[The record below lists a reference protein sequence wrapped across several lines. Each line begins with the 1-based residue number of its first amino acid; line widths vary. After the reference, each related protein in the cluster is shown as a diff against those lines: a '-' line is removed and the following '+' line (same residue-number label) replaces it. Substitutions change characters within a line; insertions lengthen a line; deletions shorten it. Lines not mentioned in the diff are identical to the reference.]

1 MATIA
6 EYIEPLLRGQHLT
19 FEQAG
24 NVLDIIFEG
33 EVPETQI
40 AAFLTAMR
48 CKSATASEFAG
59 LAKSL
64 RAHCVK
70 VDAGVDN
77 LVDTCGTGG
86 ASVKTFN
93 ISTAS
98 AIVAAGAGVH
108 IAKHGNRA
116 ITSKCGSADV
126 LAELGVNIE
135 AGSDIVAKCIKKAG
149 IGFMFAPKYHPAMKY
164 VQPVRKSL
172 GFRTVF
178 NILGPLANPAGA
190 AGQVMGVP
198 EAGLMPIVAEALHLL
213 GVKRAMIV
221 HSDGLDEISTMGPTR
236 IMQLKAGKITESM
249 LNPGDYG
256 IKKASLD
263 DLQGGDAKSN
273 AQTVRNIISGNQ
285 ADAKKDIVVL
295 NAAAAIIVAGLA
307 DDFVLALKIAEKS
320 IETGKAI
327 QCLENLV
334 AVSTLSL
341 REG

>member
-1 MATIA
+1 
-6 EYIEPLLRGQHLT
+6 
-19 FEQAG
+19 
-24 NVLDIIFEG
+24 
-33 EVPETQI
+33 
-40 AAFLTAMR
+40 
-48 CKSATASEFAG
+48 
-59 LAKSL
+59 
-64 RAHCVK
+64 
-70 VDAGVDN
+70 
-77 LVDTCGTGG
+77 
-86 ASVKTFN
+86 
-93 ISTAS
+93 
-98 AIVAAGAGVH
+98 
-108 IAKHGNRA
+108 
-116 ITSKCGSADV
+116 
-126 LAELGVNIE
+126 
-135 AGSDIVAKCIKKAG
+135 
-149 IGFMFAPKYHPAMKY
+149 MKY

>member
-24 NVLDIIFEG
+24 KVLDIIFGG

-40 AAFLTAMR
+40 AAFLMAMR
-48 CKSATASEFAG
+48 CKSASSAELAG

-64 RAHCVK
+64 RTHCVK
-70 VDAGVDN
+70 VEIGLET

-116 ITSKCGSADV
+116 ITSRCGSADV
-126 LAELGVNIE
+126 FAELGVNIE
-135 AGSDIVAKCIKKAG
+135 AGPDIVAKCIKEAG

-190 AGQVMGVP
+190 QGQVMGVP
-198 EAGLMPIVAEALHLL
+198 ELALMPIVAEALHLL

-221 HSDGLDEISTMGPTR
+221 HSDGLDEISTMGPTK
-236 IMQLKAGKITESM
+236 IMQLKAGKITEST
-249 LNPGDYG
+249 LNPCDYG
-256 IKKASLD
+256 IKKASLEE
-263 DLQGGDAKSN
+263 LKGGDAKSN
-273 AQTVRNIISGNQ
+273 AQIVRNIISGKETG
-285 ADAKKDIVVL
+285 AKKDIVVL
-295 NAAAAIIVAGLA
+295 NAAAAIIVGGLA
-307 DDFVLALKIAEKS
+307 DDFASAIKIAGQS
-320 IETGKAI
+320 IETGKAMRH
-327 QCLENLV
+327 LEKLVHVSNLP
-334 AVSTLSL
+334 L
-341 REG
+341 RDG

>member
-1 MATIA
+1 MNMATIA

-70 VDAGVDN
+70 VAPGVDN

-108 IAKHGNRA
+108 VAKHGNRA
-116 ITSKCGSADV
+116 ITSRCGSADV
-126 LAELGVNIE
+126 LAELGVKIE
-135 AGSDIVAKCIKKAG
+135 AGPDIVGRCIKEAG

-178 NILGPLANPAGA
+178 NILGPLANPANA

-198 EAGLMPIVAEALHLL
+198 EAGLMPIVAEALYLL

-221 HSDGLDEISTMGPTR
+221 HSDGLDEISTMGPTK
-236 IMQLKAGKITESM
+236 IMQLRAGKITESTF
-249 LNPGDYG
+249 NPADYG

-263 DLQGGDAKSN
+263 DLKGGDAKTN
-273 AQTVRNIISGNQ
+273 AETVRNILNGKETGK
-285 ADAKKDIVVL
+285 KKDIVVL
-295 NAAAAIIVAGLA
+295 NAAAAIIVGGLA
-307 DDFVLALKIAEKS
+307 DDFAQAIEFAQKS
-320 IETGKAI
+320 IETGKAMK
-327 QCLENLV
+327 CLEKLV
-334 AVSTLSL
+334 AVSNS
-341 REG
+341 

>member
-1 MATIA
+1 MATIT

-24 NVLDIIFEG
+24 KVLDIIFEG

-48 CKSATASEFAG
+48 CKSASPAELAG

-64 RAHCVK
+64 RTHCVK
-70 VDAGVDN
+70 VDPGIDN

-126 LAELGVNIE
+126 FAELGVNIE
-135 AGSDIVAKCIKKAG
+135 AGPDIVAKCIKEAG
-149 IGFMFAPKYHPAMKY
+149 IGFMFAPKHHPAMKY

-178 NILGPLANPAGA
+178 NILGPLANPA
-190 AGQVMGVP
+190 
-198 EAGLMPIVAEALHLL
+198 
-213 GVKRAMIV
+213 
-221 HSDGLDEISTMGPTR
+221 
-236 IMQLKAGKITESM
+236 
-249 LNPGDYG
+249 
-256 IKKASLD
+256 
-263 DLQGGDAKSN
+263 
-273 AQTVRNIISGNQ
+273 AQR
-285 ADAKKDIVVL
+285 D
-295 NAAAAIIVAGLA
+295 
-307 DDFVLALKIAEKS
+307 
-320 IETGKAI
+320 
-327 QCLENLV
+327 
-334 AVSTLSL
+334 
-341 REG
+341 R